1 MAKTIFIVERDAS
14 LRLSLSYLLERK
26 GYQVRALEDGE
37 SGADAVSEAPPD
49 LVLLGIDLD
58 KRGGFDLCQSFRA
71 DPACDNMKII
81 FLTSKARS
89 VERGKGLALGANAY
103 ITKPFAN
110 AGLLAQVS
118 SLLED

>member
-1 MAKTIFIVERDAS
+1 MSKSIFIVEREAN
-14 LRLSLSYLLERK
+14 LRLSLSYLLKRQ
-26 GYQVRALEDGE
+26 GYGVRALEDGE
-37 SGADAVSEAPPD
+37 AGASAVSEDPPD

-58 KRGGFDLCQSFRA
+58 KRSGFDLCQCFRK
-71 DPACDNMKII
+71 DPACKNMKII

-110 AGLLAQVS
+110 ADLLAQVHAI
-118 SLLED
+118 LES

>member
-1 MAKTIFIVERDAS
+1 MSKSVFIVEREAN

-26 GYQVRALEDGE
+26 GYQVRALEDGDA
-37 SGADAVSEAPPD
+37 GAAAVSEAPPD

-58 KRGGFDLCQSFRA
+58 MRGGFDLCQCFRA
-71 DPACDNMKII
+71 DPACKDMKII

-110 AGLLAQVS
+110 ADLLAQVAS
-118 SLLED
+118 VLET